1 MNDARN
7 VRGGGRRSKRLQEIM
22 MQAVLS
28 SIHRSWL
35 FIVVAGA
42 AALAPAVVHAQAA
55 DRVLTTEGT
64 VSGKVVS
71 VSASDVDVED
81 RNGETKKISIDK
93 VREVQFGGEPQSLR
107 SARSMLSR
115 GRAAEAIEEL
125 GKIQP
130 DELDGAEQLLLDE
143 MEFAKAAAAGRAA
156 IASGGDPKAPGKLV
170 VDFLAK
176 HPKSHH
182 FYEMK
187 ELLGDLLA
195 RAGDSSGALAAYSE
209 VAKGPAAL
217 KVRAA
222 SAKARMLFDQQ
233 KFEDAMKEYDSAIK
247 IDASDDAS
255 AAQKRAAELGKARCL
270 SQLGKNDDAVT
281 LVQGII

>member
-1 MNDARN
+1 M
-7 VRGGGRRSKRLQEIM
+7 V
-22 MQAVLS
+22 
-28 SIHRSWL
+28 
-35 FIVVAGA
+35 
-42 AALAPAVVHAQAA
+42 
-55 DRVLTTEGT
+55 
-64 VSGKVVS
+64 
-71 VSASDVDVED
+71 
-81 RNGETKKISIDK
+81 
-93 VREVQFGGEPQSLR
+93 
-107 SARSMLSR
+107 SR

-143 MEFAKAAAAGRAA
+143 IDFVKAAAAGRAA
-156 IASGGDPKAPGKLV
+156 IASGGDPKTPGKLV

-217 KVRAA
+217 KVRARNGA
-222 SAKARMLFDQQ
+222 
-233 KFEDAMKEYDSAIK
+233 FELITEGVEIGDELAVE
-247 IDASDDAS
+247 DDDLSVLETTEELAELHS
-255 AAQKRAAELGKARCL
+255 KLRAASGEFAPR
-270 SQLGKNDDAVT
+270 DEMR
-281 LVQGII
+281 LVE